1 MRFHSVA
8 GFGLHREFL
17 GRDLFSYKREVD
29 MKKAFMAALILFC
42 WVSVPALAQQYGPF
56 TALSVDKQVVEDVFA
71 QGNDIYVK
79 INNQF
84 QNATFSVKISNENKS
99 HYRTW
104 VNGQDEMQVKVYQS
118 QKENRQ
124 GYTYRIST
132 TAKYV
137 EYWMDGKLV
146 LHLERTS

>member
-1 MRFHSVA
+1 
-8 GFGLHREFL
+8 
-17 GRDLFSYKREVD
+17 
-29 MKKAFMAALILFC
+29 MKKAFVAALVLFC
-42 WVSVPALAQQYGPF
+42 WVSVPAQAQQYGPF

-71 QGNDIYVK
+71 QGDDIYVK
-79 INNQF
+79 IDNQF
-84 QNATFSVKISNENKS
+84 QNATFSVKISDENKS

-104 VNGQDEMQVKVYQS
+104 LNGQDEMQVKVYQS
-118 QKENRQ
+118 QNKNRE
-124 GYTYRIST
+124 GYTYRINT

>member
-1 MRFHSVA
+1 
-8 GFGLHREFL
+8 
-17 GRDLFSYKREVD
+17 
-29 MKKAFMAALILFC
+29 MKNAFMVATILFC
-42 WVSVPALAQQYGPF
+42 WISVPVLAQQYGPF
-56 TALSVDKQVVEDVFA
+56 TALIVDKQVVEDVSA
-71 QGNDIYVK
+71 EGNDIYVK
-79 INNQF
+79 IGNQF

-99 HYRTW
+99 DYRTW
-104 VNGQDEMQVKVYQS
+104 LNGQDEMQVKVYQS

-124 GYTYRIST
+124 GYTYRINT